1 MASSSTKRQE
11 GKQIALLARRV
22 RKWLTLSVALGGV
35 SAVCLV
41 FLFIEIARLVDD
53 VAFHHTSLFTGH
65 WIILLSICLVLTVL
79 TQFLSDIAGTQAGL
93 HIVGS
98 VRKDAMEHLEK
109 AGPVVAARLPAG
121 EVLTLLSDGVEALE
135 PYFARYMPA
144 AAKMVVQ
151 PLVILAVVAGLDG
164 WSLLILLCTG
174 PLIPVFMV
182 LVGYRAQDLMDK
194 QWVRMTILGGGFL
207 DALRGL
213 KTLRLFGRTAESLE
227 QIAKMADEHR
237 KMTLSV
243 MKIAFL
249 TSASLE
255 FFASLSIALIAVV
268 FGSRLLEGTVDFR
281 TAFLVLMLVPEYF
294 MPLRSF
300 SANYHARQNAM
311 AVTTRLLDIF
321 SLPVSL
327 YRNHAYKVSE
337 DVTQKNTPENITEN
351 ILENIVGDMPENIS
365 SESGQISEQTNECS
379 AEVLSNPNSLS
390 KSHVEVAALTCEQ
403 ISASYDG
410 QIFVLE
416 HVACR
421 FERNKLTVLD
431 GASGAGKSTLLS
443 ILLGFLPPSSGSVS
457 AWDGKGNPIELDRV
471 DRVRMAWVPQRP
483 LLVFG
488 SVADNLRL
496 GAEGASLESLRH
508 AAQQADALSFIEAL
522 PQGFDTSIGERG
534 SKLSGGQM
542 RRLALARALL
552 HEPDVLIL
560 DEPTAGLDPTSTQRV
575 SEAIKS
581 CAKGRIVI
589 AATHQSEL
597 LTRADVVYHIE
608 ERCVT
613 EISVGK
619 EKV

>member
-1 MASSSTKRQE
+1 MARSSVKRQE

-22 RKWLTLSVALGGV
+22 RKWLTLSVALGGI
-35 SAVCLV
+35 SAVFLV

-53 VAFHHTSLFTGH
+53 VAFHHTPLFAGH
-65 WIILLSICLVLTVL
+65 WVVLLSVCLILTVL

-213 KTLRLFGRTAESLE
+213 KTLRLFGRTADSLE

-243 MKIAFL
+243 MKVAFL

-268 FGSRLLEGTVDFR
+268 FGSRLLAGTVDFR
-281 TAFLVLMLVPEYF
+281 TAFLVLMLAPEYF

-327 YRNHAYKVSE
+327 YRNHMSIASE
-337 DVTQKNTPENITEN
+337 NISQNISQNTPENITEN

-365 SESGQISEQTNECS
+365 SESDQISEQTSKHS
-379 AEVLSNPNSLS
+379 AELLSDPLS
-390 KSHVEVAALTCEQ
+390 KPHVEVATLTCEQ

-431 GASGAGKSTLLS
+431 GASGAGKSTLLA
-443 ILLGFLPPSSGSVS
+443 ILLGFLPPSSGSIS
-457 AWDGKGNPIELDRV
+457 AWDREGKPIELGE
-471 DRVRMAWVPQRP
+471 VRMAWVPQRP

-496 GAEGASLESLRH
+496 GAESASLEALKH
-508 AAQQADALSFIEAL
+508 AAQQADALSFIESL

-534 SKLSGGQM
+534 SKLSGGQI
-542 RRLALARALL
+542 RRLALARAIL

-575 SEAIKS
+575 SEAIKG

-608 ERCVT
+608 EGRVT
-613 EISVGK
+613 EISV
-619 EKV
+619 